1 MQKRLI
7 KFDSRNAL
15 PHQIAFATAEPGKVK
30 HPAIVGG
37 FGSGKTHGIPM
48 RWLNL
53 IKWRA
58 KHQRLK
64 AKLMI
69 VEPTYLLAKDALVPE
84 MDSFFDAIGIHTEY
98 HKTDHVYTIRMN
110 RSEYKALIRSAD
122 NPSSLTAKSVTDF
135 IIDEFDKIKSIS
147 DQKQTWTECIAR
159 IRQAEHG
166 TGGVVTTPEGFRYT
180 YELWQ
185 EQNADNPN
193 FKLIRAKTRDN
204 TFLPADYI
212 DNMVAQYDA
221 LLAAQYLE
229 GEFVNLNNS
238 RAYYMFRRE
247 THVQPCPV
255 NPALPL
261 YVGIDFNVNPMTATV
276 LQTEG
281 NLYRVVGEYFIPNS
295 NTRALANLIAQDW
308 PGFVIYACPD
318 MTGGSRKTSADY
330 TDIDI
335 LKQHGFQVLGTRNI
349 AERSRLNIVNN
360 LFDKHRLLIDP
371 KCKKLIND
379 MEKVVTDS
387 YGQIAKEKDSQLTH
401 ISDALGYAA
410 VALENKPGKWG
421 IR

>member
-1 MQKRLI
+1 MI
-7 KFDSRNAL
+7 VNAANTL
-15 PHQIAFATAEPGKVK
+15 PHQYAFAFADPDTVK

-37 FGSGKTHGIPM
+37 FGCGKTRSIPL
-48 RWLNL
+48 RWVRL
-53 IKWRA
+53 IDWRA
-58 KHQRLK
+58 REQKRK
-64 AKLMI
+64 ARLMI
-69 VEPTYLLAKDALVPE
+69 VEPTYQMVRDVLVPE
-84 MDSFFDAIGIHTEY
+84 MVEFFNDNGIKHRY
-98 HKTDHVYTIRMN
+98 HKSNHDFVIRLNGVDFVAMC
-110 RSEYKALIRSAD
+110 RSAD
-122 NPSSLTAKSVTDF
+122 KPSSLTGKTISDA
-135 IIDEFDKIKSIS
+135 IIDEFDKITGIQN
-147 DQKQTWTECIAR
+147 QKDVWNECIAR
-159 IRQAEHG
+159 TRKYEHG
-166 TGGVVTTPEGFRYT
+166 TVAAVTTPEGFRYT
-180 YELWQ
+180 YELWK
-185 EQNADNPN
+185 ERNANNPN
-193 FKLIRAKTRDN
+193 FKLIKARTRDN
-204 TFLPADYI
+204 TFLPQDYI
-212 DNMVAQYDA
+212 DNLVEQYDA

-238 RAYYMFRRE
+238 MAYYMFKRDI
-247 THVQPCPV
+247 HVAPCPV

-261 YVGIDFNVNPMTATV
+261 YVGIDFNVNPMTAVV
-276 LQTEG
+276 LQSEG

-360 LFDKHRLLIDP
+360 LFDKTRLLIDP
-371 KCKKLIND
+371 KCKKLVND

-387 YGQIAKEKDSQLTH
+387 YGQISKEKDSQLTH

>member
-1 MQKRLI
+1 MFKRDI
-7 KFDSRNAL
+7 
-15 PHQIAFATAEPGKVK
+15 
-30 HPAIVGG
+30 
-37 FGSGKTHGIPM
+37 
-48 RWLNL
+48 
-53 IKWRA
+53 
-58 KHQRLK
+58 
-64 AKLMI
+64 
-69 VEPTYLLAKDALVPE
+69 
-84 MDSFFDAIGIHTEY
+84 
-98 HKTDHVYTIRMN
+98 
-110 RSEYKALIRSAD
+110 
-122 NPSSLTAKSVTDF
+122 
-135 IIDEFDKIKSIS
+135 
-147 DQKQTWTECIAR
+147 
-159 IRQAEHG
+159 
-166 TGGVVTTPEGFRYT
+166 
-180 YELWQ
+180 
-185 EQNADNPN
+185 
-193 FKLIRAKTRDN
+193 
-204 TFLPADYI
+204 
-212 DNMVAQYDA
+212 
-221 LLAAQYLE
+221 
-229 GEFVNLNNS
+229 
-238 RAYYMFRRE
+238 
-247 THVQPCPV
+247 HVQPCPV

-261 YVGIDFNVNPMTATV
+261 YIGIDFNVNPMTATV

-308 PGFVIYACPD
+308 PGFAIYACPD

-360 LFDKHRLLIDP
+360 LFDKTRLLIDP

>member
-1 MQKRLI
+1 MI
-7 KFDSRNAL
+7 VNADNTL
-15 PHQIAFATAEPGKVK
+15 CHQYEFAFTPPDLVK

-37 FGSGKTHGIPM
+37 FGCGKTRSIPL
-48 RWLNL
+48 RWVRL
-53 IKWRA
+53 IDWRA
-58 KHQRLK
+58 REQKRK
-64 AKLMI
+64 ARLMI
-69 VEPTYLLAKDALVPE
+69 VEPTYQMVRDVLVPE
-84 MDSFFDAIGIHTEY
+84 MQEFFNDHHIKHRY
-98 HKTDHVYTIRMN
+98 HKSNHDFVIRLNGIDFVAM
-110 RSEYKALIRSAD
+110 LRSAD
-122 NPSSLTAKSVTDF
+122 KPSSLTGKTVSDA
-135 IIDEFDKIKSIS
+135 IIDEFDKITGIQN
-147 DQKQTWTECIAR
+147 QKDVWNECIAR
-159 IRQAEHG
+159 TRKYEHG
-166 TGGVVTTPEGFRYT
+166 TVAAVTTPEGFRYT

-185 EQNADNPN
+185 EKNSDNPN

-212 DNMVAQYDA
+212 DNLVEQYDA

-238 RAYYMFRRE
+238 MAYYMFRRE
-247 THVQPCPV
+247 THLAPCPV

-261 YVGIDFNVNPMTATV
+261 YVGIDFNVNPMTAVV
-276 LQTEG
+276 LQSEG

-295 NTRALANLIAQDW
+295 NTRALSNLISQDW

-360 LFDKHRLLIDP
+360 LFDKTRLLIDP
-371 KCKKLIND
+371 KCKKLVND

-387 YGQIAKEKDSQLTH
+387 YGLISKEKDSQLTH